1 MNKKDINVTEATHA
15 SISLVAGDEIVDSQD
30 NKETVV
36 YIDNIL
42 GNVIVGTSVI
52 AFSDIA
58 SGDYQQVIGD

>member
-15 SISLVAGDEIVDSQD
+15 SVSLVAGDEIADSQD
-30 NKETVV
+30 NKETVI

-42 GNVIVGTSVI
+42 GNVIAGTSVI

-58 SGDYQQVIGD
+58 SGEYQQVVGD

>member
-15 SISLVAGDEIVDSQD
+15 SVSIVAGDEIADSQD
-30 NKETVV
+30 NKETVI

-42 GNVIVGTSVI
+42 GNVIAGTSVI

-58 SGDYQQVIGD
+58 SGEYQQVVGD

>member
-15 SISLVAGDEIVDSQD
+15 SVSLVVGDEIADSQD
-30 NKETVV
+30 NKETVI

-42 GNVIVGTSVI
+42 GNVIAGTSVI

-58 SGDYQQVIGD
+58 SGEYQQVVGD